1 MWYSETQNSVIKTPR
16 ALTVDGIQHPSA
28 IFRTWSS
35 EELEAIGV
43 YSVEMVTPDM
53 RYVDTGAEI
62 FTKKDRRKPDGTYA
76 GGADYY
82 ELTYATTEKNVDD
95 LKTNLIAKI
104 KTNVGVLLAT
114 SDWRVIRE
122 ADGGTAVSDDWK
134 TYRNEVRAHGNSLE
148 SGVEAFASVEAVRNF
163 QNHAVQEERKV
174 STYDSEGVETIGPET
189 ETVNR
194 TVDKTYWGW
203 PTAPDAKVDPYHVR
217 YL

>member
-1 MWYSETQNSVIKTPR
+1 MWYSETLGTIKTPR
-16 ALTVDGIQHPSA
+16 ALTVNGIQHPSN
-28 IFRTWSS
+28 IFRAWSS
-35 EELEAIGV
+35 QELADIGIYPARV
-43 YSVEMVTPDM
+43 DAPDS
-53 RYVDTGAEI
+53 RYWNTGAESY
-62 FTKKDRRKPDGTYA
+62 TLTDGEYVISYA
-76 GGADYY
+76 S
-82 ELTYATTEKNVDD
+82 TEKDVAS
-95 LKTNLIAKI
+95 LKTDVIEKI
-104 KTNVGVLLAT
+104 NAHVGSLLAT

-122 ADGGTAVSDDWK
+122 ADGGTAVSDEWK

-203 PTAPDAKVDPYHVR
+203 PTAPDAEVDPYHVR
-217 YL
+217 YI

>member
-1 MWYSETQNSVIKTPR
+1 MWYSETLGTIKTPR
-16 ALTVDGIQHPSA
+16 ALTVNGIQHPSN
-28 IFRTWSS
+28 IFRAWSA
-35 EELEAIGV
+35 EELADIGIYPARV
-43 YSVEMVTPDM
+43 DAPDS
-53 RYVDTGAEI
+53 RYWNTGAESY
-62 FTKKDRRKPDGTYA
+62 TLTDGEYVISYA
-76 GGADYY
+76 S
-82 ELTYATTEKNVDD
+82 TEKDVAS
-95 LKTNLIAKI
+95 LKTQVIEKI
-104 KTNVGVLLAT
+104 NAHVGSLLSS

>member
-1 MWYSETQNSVIKTPR
+1 MWYSETLGTIKTPR
-16 ALTVDGIQHPSA
+16 ALTVNGIQHPSN
-28 IFRTWSS
+28 IFRAWSA
-35 EELEAIGV
+35 EELADIGI
-43 YSVEMVTPDM
+43 YPARVETPDS
-53 RYVDTGAEI
+53 RYWNTGAESY
-62 FTKKDRRKPDGTYA
+62 TLTDGEYVISYA
-76 GGADYY
+76 S
-82 ELTYATTEKNVDD
+82 TEKDVES
-95 LKTNLIAKI
+95 LKTQVIEKI
-104 KTNVGVLLAT
+104 NAHVGSLLSS

-148 SGVEAFASVEAVRNF
+148 SGVEAFASVAAVRNF